1 MYDKQHLMHMQHTNM
16 VCLSLVKAEILVS
29 NFLIFLRRYFNISN
43 QKTCYE
49 IMAVLVK

>member
-1 MYDKQHLMHMQHTNM
+1 MHMQHTNM

-29 NFLIFLRRYFNISN
+29 NFFFLRRYFNISN

>member
-1 MYDKQHLMHMQHTNM
+1 MFDKQHLMHMQHTNM

-29 NFLIFLRRYFNISN
+29 NFFLLRYFNISN